1 MKPQAGIRGAGDQ
14 INNMSELIEDFYR
27 PYYSKRYSETTIS
40 RCGRQRIWPYHL
52 SMRTVIAGMWLTV
65 ASVTFAAAAAVDSQ
79 DPDARASKTES
90 QMTDPERFQL
100 LHSIAV
106 LPIPL
111 PGMPRLP
118 EGIPITAG
126 YIKGIARLGVPD
138 ILETDASLGVV
149 NPFQLRAGD
158 VATAMPSGL
167 ALASSFDP
175 ELAYRSG
182 VTIGSEARAKG
193 FNVLLGGGANLARD
207 PRNGRNFEYLGEDPL
222 LAGTLAGEAIRGTQ
236 TQGVVSTV
244 KHFAL
249 NDQETQ
255 RHTLNARISE
265 AALRESDLLAF
276 EIAIERG
283 QPASVMCAYNRLNG
297 PYACGNDPLLN
308 RVLKGDWGY
317 KGFVMSDWGAVYDV
331 DFILKGLDQQ
341 SGSQLDKQLWFDAP
355 LQARVS
361 EGVVPRARISEAVR
375 RILRSLYAVGADRPA
390 VPTSIDYVAHATVA
404 RQAAAEGIVLLKN
417 DGALPL
423 AAQNQK
429 IALIGGHANI
439 GVLSGGGSSQVTPY
453 GGASTIIPLGGPGLE
468 GILIRE
474 LFMPSSPLNALKAA
488 LPGAQITYYNG
499 YDAEAS
505 AAVAAHADTVI
516 VFATQWQGEANDH
529 ASMSLPEGQDE
540 LINAVAKANPN
551 TVVVLETGNPVK
563 MPWLNSVKAVVEAWY
578 PGEAGG
584 SAIVDVLTGAVNPS
598 GHLPISFPVDE
609 AQLPRPSIP
618 GLGLADLTPID
629 VDYAEGANVG
639 YRWYAAQHLQP
650 LFPFGM
656 GLSYTRF
663 EFGGLRLSGGKT
675 VEASFTVRNTGA
687 RAGVAVPQLYL
698 MSAAGAP
705 LQRLAAFSRITLEA
719 GQSQSVRVQIDPRLL
734 AHWDVDR
741 HGWQIDRGSY
751 VFALGTSASDLG
763 EHAELALAAKWT
775 KP

>member
-1 MKPQAGIRGAGDQ
+1 M
-14 INNMSELIEDFYR
+14 EL
-27 PYYSKRYSETTIS
+27 
-40 RCGRQRIWPYHL
+40 
-52 SMRTVIAGMWLTV
+52 RTVISVLALTGLTSVAIAGS
-65 ASVTFAAAAAVDSQ
+65 ARPDAQ
-79 DPDARASKTES
+79 GPDARASRTEA
-90 QMTDPERFQL
+90 QMTDQERFQL
-100 LHSIAV
+100 LHGIIV

-111 PGMPRLP
+111 PNMPPLP
-118 EGIPITAG
+118 AGIAYTAG
-126 YIKGIARLGVPD
+126 YIKGVARLGIPD

-175 ELAYRSG
+175 QLAFKDG

-249 NDQETQ
+249 NDQETL
-255 RHTLNARISE
+255 RHTLNARINE

-283 QPASVMCAYNRLNG
+283 QPASVMCAYNKLNG

-308 RVLKGDWGY
+308 GVLKGDWGY

-331 DFILKGLDQQ
+331 DFFLMGLDQQ
-341 SGSQLDKQLWFDAP
+341 SGAQLDQQVWFDAP
-355 LQARVS
+355 LQAKVNA
-361 EGVVPRARISEAVR
+361 GLVPHSRISEAVR
-375 RILRSLYAVGADRPA
+375 RILRSFYAVGADQPA
-390 VPTSIDYVAHATVA
+390 APTTIDYVAHAAVA
-404 RQAAAEGIVLLKN
+404 RQACAESIVLLKN

-423 AAQNQK
+423 SAQNQK
-429 IALIGGHANI
+429 IAVIGGHANI

-453 GGASTIIPLGGPGLE
+453 GGESTIIPLGGPGLE
-468 GILIRE
+468 GILFRE

-488 LPGAQITYYNG
+488 LPGAQITYYSG
-499 YDAEAS
+499 YDAQAS
-505 AAVAAHADTVI
+505 AAVAAHVDTVI

-529 ASMSLPEGQDE
+529 ASMNLPEGQDE
-540 LINAVAKANPN
+540 LIAALAKANPN

-584 SAIVDVLTGAVNPS
+584 SAIADVLTGAVNPS

-609 AQLPRPSIP
+609 GQLPRPSIP
-618 GLGLADLTPID
+618 GLGLADLTPVD
-629 VDYAEGANVG
+629 VDYTEGANVG
-639 YRWYAAQHLQP
+639 YRWFAAEHLQP

-663 EFGGLRLSGGKT
+663 EFAGLRLYSGKT

-705 LQRLAAFSRITLEA
+705 LQRLAAFSRISLEA
-719 GQSQSVRVQIDPRLL
+719 GQSQSLRVQIDPRLL
-734 AHWDVDR
+734 AHWDVAR

-763 EHAELALAAKWT
+763 ERAELALAAKAI